1 MEIISG
7 KNFDEKIKNGVV
19 LVDFFATWCGPCRMM
34 GPILDEVKEELGE
47 QVEIFKVD
55 VDEDE
60 KLARKFG
67 IMSIPS
73 LFIFA
78 DGKEQEKHVGLWA
91 KNDVVE
97 ALKKYIK
104 K

>member
-1 MEIISG
+1 MEIISE
-7 KNFDEKIKNGVV
+7 KNFEDKTKNGIV

-34 GPILDEVKEELGE
+34 GPILEAVKEELGDK
-47 QVEIFKVD
+47 VEIFKVD

-73 LFIFA
+73 LYIFV

-91 KNDVVE
+91 KNDVVN
-97 ALKKYIK
+97 ALNKYIK